1 MEMDQTLEA
10 AVIAR
15 WTAKN
20 GENATIRTA
29 RMHGDLASEE
39 SRQKQHFL
47 ALDESHPIGF

>member
-29 RMHGDLASEE
+29 RNARRLGV
-39 SRQKQHFL
+39 RGKQAKATFF
-47 ALDESHPIGF
+47 SFR